1 MINDIFMSA
10 LLIFSFIL
18 FLFHIFSLRAIFK
31 TGGWGAAADNTKMIE
46 EIKNEVREEDKD
58 IPVVFALPII
68 IIVLLS
74 LIELGYY
81 FFAVYILND
90 NLIIAGASV
99 LVGFHIYSLIKFFPR
114 IKIFIHKPLD
124 FLKEKTEPFENITNA
139 IMAILEILFC
149 LYVIIKIILK
159 TN

>member
-1 MINDIFMSA
+1 MSA

-18 FLFHIFSLRAIFK
+18 FLFHIFSLRSIFK
-31 TGGWGAAADNTKMIE
+31 LRNKEMAADNPKMME
-46 EIKNEVREEDKD
+46 EIKNEVGKKGGKTSS
-58 IPVVFALPII
+58 VFALPII
-68 IIVLLS
+68 IIIMLS

-90 NLIIAGASV
+90 NIIVVGASV
-99 LVGFHIYSLIKFFPR
+99 LAGFNIYSLIKFFPK
-114 IKIFIHKPLD
+114 IKMFINRPLD
-124 FLKEKTEPFENITNA
+124 YLKEKSEPFENIMNA

-159 TN
+159 FNL